1 MIVAKYVFLSHIGIF
16 AMNNVIEKLFRKTRE
31 GDLKV
36 DIYLLWCLSKPYF
49 KVLAAAIFCGLILS
63 GINGAIAWL
72 IKPVIDSVFIKKST
86 GFLLLLPIGVIVL
99 FMLRGIFTFLS
110 NYLMNSIG
118 AKIARSLRDT
128 VYQKL
133 LALPLSFY
141 QGTSSGNVISKMQND
156 IEVLNRVV
164 ANTVKDFFVQGSTV
178 LVLAA
183 VAIIRK
189 WDLALLS
196 FIVIP
201 LIIYGIGW
209 LSALMKRISARTRR
223 LISEVTIILHES
235 LHGIKIIKAF
245 TMEKAMSERYKT
257 ALQEHYRNVMREVR
271 TDEFS
276 SFLAEA
282 LGGIGVAIIVFYG
295 GHLVISGQISPGSFF
310 SFLAA
315 ILLIYTPL
323 KRLSKVVNNFQQTR
337 TVFERLR
344 EIFVVENEPQG
355 GVDKDIRGHIVLNNV
370 SFRYPGSQHF
380 ALRNIDLEIAEG
392 AIMALVGHSGAGKST
407 LVDLI
412 AGFWYPTEGNIYI
425 DGVSTR
431 DLRLK
436 SLRKHLGIVSQDIVL
451 FDDTIKENIRLGRP
465 EASDEEIIEAA
476 KAAYAHEFIMEMP
489 EGYETNIGE
498 RGVKLSGGQKQRIT
512 IARAILKN
520 PPILLLDEATSSL
533 DMDSEQRIQK
543 AMETLMAKRTTV
555 VIAHRLSTVK
565 SASRIIVMN
574 RGIIVQQGSHEDLLE
589 EGGLYHELY
598 NMQFMTS
605 DPSIG

>member
-1 MIVAKYVFLSHIGIF
+1 MKNIDT
-16 AMNNVIEKLFRKTRE
+16 EELFRKTSA
-31 GDLKV
+31 GTVKV
-36 DIYLLWCLSKPYF
+36 DISLLWHLSKPYLS
-49 KVLAAAIFCGLILS
+49 VLAVAALCGLILS

-72 IKPVIDSVFIKKST
+72 IAPVTDSIFINKSSRFL
-86 GFLLLLPIGVIVL
+86 FLLPVGVIVL
-99 FMLRGIFTFLS
+99 FMLRGVFTFFT
-110 NYLMNSIG
+110 NYLMNSVG

-128 VYQKL
+128 IYKKL
-133 LALPLSFY
+133 LVLPLSFY
-141 QGTSSGNVISKMQND
+141 QATSSGSVISKMQND

-164 ANTVKDFFVQGSTV
+164 AQTVKDFFVEGGTV
-178 LVLAA
+178 IVLAA

-196 FIVIP
+196 FIVVP

-209 LSALMKRISARTRR
+209 LSTLMKRISARTRI

-235 LHGIKIIKAF
+235 LQGIKIIKAF
-245 TMEKAMSERYKT
+245 TMEKAMSERYHT
-257 ALQEHYRNVMREVR
+257 ALQEHYRNIMREVR

-295 GHLVISGQISPGSFF
+295 GHLVISGQISLGSFS
-310 SFLAA
+310 SFTFA
-315 ILLIYTPL
+315 ILLMYTPL

-337 TVFERLR
+337 TVFDRMR
-344 EIFVVENEPQG
+344 EIFVIDNEAQG
-355 GVDKDIRGHIVLNNV
+355 GIEKDIRGRIVLNNV
-370 SFRYPGSQHF
+370 SFRYPESQHY
-380 ALRNIDLEIAEG
+380 ALRNINLEIAEG
-392 AIMALVGHSGAGKST
+392 KVTALVGHSGAGKST

-412 AGFWYPTEGNIYI
+412 AGFWYPTEGDIHV
-425 DGVSTR
+425 DGVPTR
-431 DLRLK
+431 DLQLK

-465 EASDEEIIEAA
+465 DATDNEIIEASQ
-476 KAAYAHEFIMEMP
+476 AAYAHEFIMEMP

-533 DMDSEQRIQK
+533 DMDSELRIQK
-543 AMETLMAKRTTV
+543 AMEALMAKRTTI

-565 SASRIIVMN
+565 SASRIIVLN
-574 RGIIVQQGSHEDLLE
+574 RGVIVQQGTHEDLLTQ
-589 EGGLYHELY
+589 GGLYQELY
-598 NMQFMTS
+598 NMQFVTS
-605 DPSIG
+605 DLNRE

>member
-1 MIVAKYVFLSHIGIF
+1 MKNID
-16 AMNNVIEKLFRKTRE
+16 IEELFRKTRA
-31 GDLKV
+31 GNVKV
-36 DIYLLWCLSKPYF
+36 DIYLLWRLSRPYF
-49 KVLAAAIFCGLILS
+49 KVLAAAALCGLILS
-63 GINGAIAWL
+63 GIEGAIAFL
-72 IKPVIDSVFIKKST
+72 TKNVIDSLFIEKSS
-86 GFLLLLPIGVIVL
+86 GFLLPLTIGVIVI
-99 FMLRGIFTFLS
+99 FMLRGAFTFLT
-110 NYLMNSIG
+110 NYLMNSVG
-118 AKIARSLRDT
+118 AKIARSVRDRI
-128 VYQKL
+128 YRKL
-133 LALPLSFY
+133 LVLPLSFY
-141 QGTSSGNVISKMQND
+141 HGTSSGSVISKMLND

-164 ANTVKDFFVQGSTV
+164 AHTVKDFFVQGCTV
-178 LVLAA
+178 IILAA
-183 VAIIRK
+183 VAIYRK

-201 LIIYGIGW
+201 LIIYGVGW
-209 LSALMKRISARTRR
+209 LSALMKRISARTRL

-235 LHGIKIIKAF
+235 LQGIKIIKSF
-245 TMEKAMSERYKT
+245 TMEKAMAERYHI

-295 GHLVISGQISPGSFF
+295 GHLVTSEQISPGSFF
-310 SFLAA
+310 SFFFA
-315 ILLIYTPL
+315 IILMYTPM

-344 EIFVVENEPQG
+344 EIFVIDNEAQG
-355 GVDKDIRGHIVLNNV
+355 GIEKDLRGRIVLNNV

-380 ALRNIDLEIAEG
+380 ALKDIDLEFGESKVT
-392 AIMALVGHSGAGKST
+392 ALVGHSGAGKST

-412 AGFWYPTEGNIYI
+412 AGFWYPTEGNISI

-431 DLRLK
+431 DLQLN

-465 EASDEEIIEAA
+465 DATDHEIIEAA
-476 KAAYAHEFIMEMP
+476 QAAYAHEFIMEMP
-489 EGYETNIGE
+489 EGYETQIGE

-533 DMDSEQRIQK
+533 DMDSELRIQK
-543 AMETLMAKRTTV
+543 AMEALMAKRTTI

-565 SASRIIVMN
+565 RASRIIVLN
-574 RGIIVQQGSHEDLLE
+574 RGVIVQQGTHEDLIIQ
-589 EGGLYHELY
+589 GGLYQELY
-598 NMQFMTS
+598 NMQFVTS
-605 DPSIG
+605 DLDREQNH

>member
-1 MIVAKYVFLSHIGIF
+1 MNIMYSPALRDPSDINYFEILCQWCKLVWNIHRNVLSTPSTYYSI
-16 AMNNVIEKLFRKTRE
+16 
-31 GDLKV
+31 
-36 DIYLLWCLSKPYF
+36 
-49 KVLAAAIFCGLILS
+49 
-63 GINGAIAWL
+63 
-72 IKPVIDSVFIKKST
+72 FIKKSS
-86 GFLLLLPIGVIVL
+86 GFLFLLPIGVILL
-99 FMLRGIFTFLS
+99 FILRGVFTFLA
-110 NYLMNSIG
+110 NYLMSSIG
-118 AKIARSLRDT
+118 AKISRSLRQT
-128 VYQKL
+128 IYKKL
-133 LALPLSFY
+133 LLLPLSFY
-141 QGTSSGNVISKMQND
+141 HESSSGSVISKMQND
-156 IEVLNRVV
+156 IEVLNRII
-164 ANTVKDFFVQGSTV
+164 AHTVKDFFTQGGTV
-178 LVLAA
+178 IVLAA
-183 VAIIRK
+183 VAVVRK

-209 LSALMKRISARTRR
+209 LGGLMKRISARTRR

-235 LHGIKIIKAF
+235 LQGIKIIKAF
-245 TMEKAMSERYKT
+245 TMEKAMSERYRT

-276 SFLAEA
+276 GFLAEV
-282 LGGIGVAIIVFYG
+282 LGGLGVAIIVFYG

-310 SFLAA
+310 SFVAA

-323 KRLSKVVNNFQQTR
+323 KRLSKVVNNFQQAR

-344 EIFVVENEPQG
+344 EIFIIDNETQG
-355 GVDKDIRGHIVLNNV
+355 GIEKDILGRIVLNHV

-380 ALRNIDLEIAEG
+380 ALKDLDLEIAEG
-392 AIMALVGHSGAGKST
+392 EVIALVGHSGAGKST
-407 LVDLI
+407 LVDLV
-412 AGFWYPTEGNIYI
+412 AGFWYPTKGDINI

-431 DLRLK
+431 DLQLK

-465 EASDEEIIEAA
+465 DATDEEIIEAA
-476 KAAYAHEFIMEMP
+476 QAAYAHEFIMEMP
-489 EGYETNIGE
+489 EGYETKIGE

-565 SASRIIVMN
+565 RASRIVVMN
-574 RGIIVQQGSHEDLLE
+574 RGVIAQQGTHEDLLVQ
-589 EGGLYHELY
+589 GGLYQELY

-605 DPSIG
+605 DINR

>member
-1 MIVAKYVFLSHIGIF
+1 
-16 AMNNVIEKLFRKTRE
+16 
-31 GDLKV
+31 
-36 DIYLLWCLSKPYF
+36 
-49 KVLAAAIFCGLILS
+49 VLAAAALCGLILS
-63 GINGAIAWL
+63 GIEGAIAFL
-72 IKPVIDSVFIKKST
+72 TKNVIDSLFIEKSS
-86 GFLLLLPIGVIVL
+86 GFLLPLTIGVIVI
-99 FMLRGIFTFLS
+99 FMLRGAFTFLT
-110 NYLMNSIG
+110 NYLMNSVG
-118 AKIARSLRDT
+118 AKIARSVRDRI
-128 VYQKL
+128 YRKL
-133 LALPLSFY
+133 LVLPLSFY
-141 QGTSSGNVISKMQND
+141 HGTSSGSVISKMLND

-164 ANTVKDFFVQGSTV
+164 AHTVKDFFVQGCTV
-178 LVLAA
+178 IILAA
-183 VAIIRK
+183 VAIYRK

-201 LIIYGIGW
+201 LIIYGVGW
-209 LSALMKRISARTRR
+209 LSALMKRISARTRL

-235 LHGIKIIKAF
+235 LQGIKIIKSF
-245 TMEKAMSERYKT
+245 TMEKAMAERYHI

-295 GHLVISGQISPGSFF
+295 GHLVTSEQISPGSFF
-310 SFLAA
+310 SFFFA
-315 ILLIYTPL
+315 IILMYTPM

-344 EIFVVENEPQG
+344 EIFVIDNEAQG
-355 GVDKDIRGHIVLNNV
+355 GIEKDLRGRIVLNNV

-380 ALRNIDLEIAEG
+380 ALKDIDLEFGESKVT
-392 AIMALVGHSGAGKST
+392 ALVGHSGAGKST

-412 AGFWYPTEGNIYI
+412 AGFWYPTEGNISI

-431 DLRLK
+431 DLQLN

-465 EASDEEIIEAA
+465 DATDHEIIEAA
-476 KAAYAHEFIMEMP
+476 QAAYAHEFIMEMP
-489 EGYETNIGE
+489 EGYETQIGE

-533 DMDSEQRIQK
+533 DMDSELRIQK
-543 AMETLMAKRTTV
+543 AMEALMAKRTTI

-565 SASRIIVMN
+565 RASRIIVLN
-574 RGIIVQQGSHEDLLE
+574 RGVIVQQGTHEDLIIQ
-589 EGGLYHELY
+589 GGLYQELY
-598 NMQFMTS
+598 NMQFVTS
-605 DPSIG
+605 DLDREQNH

>member
-1 MIVAKYVFLSHIGIF
+1 MK
-16 AMNNVIEKLFRKTRE
+16 NIEIEELFRKTRA
-31 GDLKV
+31 GTVKV
-36 DIYLLWCLSKPYF
+36 DISLLWHLSKPYF
-49 KVLAAAIFCGLILS
+49 NVLAVAALCGLILS

-72 IKPVIDSVFIKKST
+72 IKPVMDSLFIKKSS
-86 GFLLLLPIGVIVL
+86 GFLFLLPIGVIVL
-99 FMLRGIFTFLS
+99 FLLRGSFTFLT

-118 AKIARSLRDT
+118 AKIARSLRDAI
-128 VYQKL
+128 YKKL
-133 LALPLSFY
+133 LVLPLSFY
-141 QGTSSGNVISKMQND
+141 HGTSSGSVISRMQND
-156 IEVLNRVV
+156 IEALNLIV
-164 ANTVKDFFVQGSTV
+164 ANTIKDFFVQGGTV
-178 LVLAA
+178 ILLAA

-196 FIVIP
+196 FIVVP

-209 LSALMKRISARTRR
+209 LSALMKRISARTRL

-235 LHGIKIIKAF
+235 LQGIKIIKAF
-245 TMEKAMSERYKT
+245 TMEKAMSERYRI

-271 TDEFS
+271 TNEAS

-295 GHLVISGQISPGSFF
+295 GHLVISGEISPGSFF
-310 SFLAA
+310 SFAAA

-337 TVFERLR
+337 TVFDRIR
-344 EIFVVENEPQG
+344 EIFVIDNEVQG
-355 GVDKDIRGHIVLNNV
+355 GIEKDIRGRIVLNHV

-380 ALRNIDLEIAEG
+380 ALKDIDLEIAEG
-392 AIMALVGHSGAGKST
+392 KVAALVGHSGAGKST

-412 AGFWYPTEGNIYI
+412 AGFWYPTNGNITI

-431 DLRLK
+431 DLQLK

-451 FDDTIKENIRLGRP
+451 FDDTIKENIRLGLP
-465 EASDEEIIEAA
+465 DATDKEIIEAA
-476 KAAYAHEFIMEMP
+476 QAAYAHEFIMEMP
-489 EGYETNIGE
+489 EGYETQIGE

-533 DMDSEQRIQK
+533 DMDSELRIQK
-543 AMETLMAKRTTV
+543 AMEALMAKRTTI

-565 SASRIIVMN
+565 RASRIIVLN
-574 RGIIVQQGSHEDLLE
+574 RGVIVQQGTHEDLFK
-589 EGGLYHELY
+589 EGGLYKELY
-598 NMQFMTS
+598 SMQFVTS
-605 DPSIG
+605 DLDRE

>member
-1 MIVAKYVFLSHIGIF
+1 
-16 AMNNVIEKLFRKTRE
+16 MNNDTEELFRKTRA
-31 GDLKV
+31 GNVKV
-36 DIYLLWCLSKPYF
+36 DIYLLWHLSKPYF
-49 KVLAAAIFCGLILS
+49 KVLSAAIFCGLILS

-72 IKPVIDSVFIKKST
+72 IKPVLDSIFVKKSS
-86 GFLLLLPIGVIVL
+86 GFLFLLPIGVIVL

-128 VYQKL
+128 IYKKL
-133 LALPLSFY
+133 LALPISFY
-141 QGTSSGNVISKMQND
+141 QETSSGSVISKMQND

-178 LVLAA
+178 IILAA

-196 FIVIP
+196 FVVIP
-201 LIIYGIGW
+201 LIVYGIGW

-235 LHGIKIIKAF
+235 LQGIKIIKAF
-245 TMEKAMSERYKT
+245 NMEKAISERYRT
-257 ALQEHYRNVMREVR
+257 ALQEHYRNIMREVR

-276 SFLAEA
+276 GFLAEA

-310 SFLAA
+310 SFAAA

-337 TVFERLR
+337 TVFERVR
-344 EIFVVENEPQG
+344 EIFIIDNEPQG
-355 GVDKDIRGHIVLNNV
+355 GIEKDIRGRIVLNDV
-370 SFRYPGSQHF
+370 SFRYPRSQHF
-380 ALRNIDLEIAEG
+380 ALKDINLEIVEG
-392 AIMALVGHSGAGKST
+392 EVIALVGHSGAGKST
-407 LVDLI
+407 LADLI
-412 AGFWYPTEGNIYI
+412 AGFWYPTEGNIYV
-425 DGVSTR
+425 DGVTTR
-431 DLRLK
+431 DLKLE

-465 EASDEEIIEAA
+465 EATDEEIIEAA
-476 KAAYAHEFIMEMP
+476 RAAYAHEFIMEMP

-533 DMDSEQRIQK
+533 DMDSELRIQK
-543 AMETLMAKRTTV
+543 AMEALMEKRTTV

-565 SASRIIVMN
+565 SASRIIVLN
-574 RGIIVQQGSHEDLLE
+574 RGVIVQQGTHEDLLIQ
-589 EGGLYHELY
+589 GGLYQELY
-598 NMQFMTS
+598 NMQFVTS
-605 DPSIG
+605 DPKRE